1 MTQIIKDRPMP
12 EAQIGRRANHPWS
25 SMEVGESFIFS
36 NESTRAKQLLASANA
51 TYYKNKFPGRKYA
64 TRMEKDGIVVYR
76 IR

>member
-1 MTQIIKDRPMP
+1 
-12 EAQIGRRANHPWS
+12 
-25 SMEVGESFIFS
+25 MEVGESFIFS